1 MHNGCVKAS
10 SSNVLRLIALF
21 KLLKAAVLIA
31 IGVGALKLLHKDV
44 AAVIEHWVEMVGLD
58 PSSHAIDVVLQ
69 KASNISP
76 DKLKELGIGTII
88 YAGLFLT
95 EGIGLWLRKRW
106 AEWLTVIITAS
117 LIPIEIYEIWRQP
130 TAARIVVL
138 LINLAIVGYLLYRI
152 RAQRS
157 NPK

>member
-10 SSNVLRLIALF
+10 SNHVLRLIALF

-95 EGIGLWLRKRW
+95 EGIGLWLGKRW

-138 LINLAIVGYLLYRI
+138 LINVAIVGYLLYRI
-152 RAQRS
+152 RAHRS
-157 NPK
+157 DPK

>member
-1 MHNGCVKAS
+1 MRACSSPKAS
-10 SSNVLRLIALF
+10 ACGS
-21 KLLKAAVLIA
+21 
-31 IGVGALKLLHKDV
+31 
-44 AAVIEHWVEMVGLD
+44 E
-58 PSSHAIDVVLQ
+58 
-69 KASNISP
+69 
-76 DKLKELGIGTII
+76 
-88 YAGLFLT
+88 
-95 EGIGLWLRKRW
+95 KRW